1 MGRPLRLLVVEDN
14 DDDEFLL
21 LRTLKKGGFE
31 LDHLRVETAE
41 QMRKA
46 LSERQFDLIIS
57 DYSLPEFSAP
67 AALAVFQEFNLDIP
81 FVIQSGTVGE
91 ETAVAAM
98 RAGASDFI
106 TKGNHRLLPAIDR
119 ELREAEGRRTHRS
132 AEQRFRSLIENAL
145 DIITVVDAEGRIKFA
160 SPSLQT
166 VLGYHPQER
175 VGVAFFDLIHPEDL
189 PAVKQS
195 FAHVLAHPETPT
207 TVEFRYQHKNG
218 TWRVLEA
225 IGKNML
231 DDVPEGIVVN
241 SRDVT
246 ERKQAEEGLRRALEE
261 LRKTQEQMIRQE
273 RLRALGEM
281 ASGIAHDFN
290 NALSSVLGFSETLL
304 MYPDVLNDRE
314 QATDFLKMIVTA
326 AQDAASVVDRLS
338 EFYRHRESS
347 DNLGPLNLARLAEQ
361 TVNLTQPR
369 WKGQA
374 QSEGVTIGVD
384 LQLQEVPDVT
394 GDEQQLRQAL
404 TNLIFNAV
412 DAMKPGGG
420 TLRLATRPDGDTV
433 VLEIGDTGSGM
444 SEETRNRC
452 LEPFFTT
459 KGKKGTGMGLSMVYG
474 IVRRHQGTIDID
486 TELGRGTTFILR
498 FPLQLAE
505 ASVETEETPLSTHTP
520 ALRVLVVESD
530 PLVARVISTFLTSDG
545 HTAECLNDGA
555 AALERFREAEGDFD
569 LVIAA
574 HVVPG
579 MSGEQLAQAVKE
591 HCPDKPFI
599 LLSSFASGE
608 ATPAG
613 VERVLTKPITI
624 EAFRRAVSS
633 VFSPEAMSV

>member
-21 LRTLKKGGFE
+21 LRTLRKGGFD
-31 LDHLRVETAE
+31 LTHKRVETAE
-41 QMRKA
+41 QMRQA
-46 LSERQFDLIIS
+46 LSTDHFDLIIS

-145 DIITVVDAEGRIKFA
+145 DIITVVDAEGHIKFA

-175 VGVAFFDLIHPEDL
+175 VGVAFFDLIHPDDVA
-189 PAVKQS
+189 AVKQG
-195 FAHVLAHPETPT
+195 FAHVLAHPDTPT
-207 TVEFRYQHKNG
+207 KVEFRYQHKNG
-218 TWRVLEA
+218 SWRVLEA

-231 DDVPEGIVVN
+231 SDVLEGIVVN

-246 ERKQAEEGLRRALEE
+246 ERKQAEEGLRQALEE
-261 LRKTQEQMIRQE
+261 LRQTQEQMIRQE

-347 DNLGPLNLARLAEQ
+347 DKLQPLNLARLAEQ

-374 QSEGVTIGVD
+374 QSEGVTIGVYT
-384 LQLQEVPDVT
+384 QLQEVPDVM

-420 TLRLATRPDGDTV
+420 TLKLVTYPEGESV

-444 SEETRNRC
+444 TEETRNRC

-474 IVRRHQGTIDID
+474 IVRRHQGTIDIQ
-486 TELGRGTTFILR
+486 TELGKGTTFVLK

-505 ASVETEETPLSTHTP
+505 ASVEIEDAPLAATP

-530 PLVARVISTFLTSDG
+530 PLVARVISTYLTSDG
-545 HTAECLNDGA
+545 HTAECLSDGA
-555 AALERFREAEGDFD
+555 AALQRFREAEGEFD
-569 LVIAA
+569 LIIAA

-599 LLSSFASGE
+599 LLTSFASGE
-608 ATPAG
+608 SIPAG

-624 EAFRRAVSS
+624 EAFRRAVSA

>member
-1 MGRPLRLLVVEDN
+1 MSRKLRLLVVEDN

-21 LRTLKKGGFE
+21 LRTLKQGGFD
-31 LDHLRVETAE
+31 LTHQRVETAE
-41 QMRKA
+41 QMREA
-46 LSERQFDLIIS
+46 LATTQFDLIIS
-57 DYSLPEFSAP
+57 DYSLPNFSAP

-119 ELREAEGRRTHRS
+119 ELREAEGRRIHRG

-175 VGVAFFDLIHPEDL
+175 VGVPFFDLIHPEDVA
-189 PAVKQS
+189 AVQEG
-195 FAHVLAHPETPT
+195 FAHVLAHPATPT

-218 TWRVLEA
+218 DWRVLEA

-231 DDVPEGIVVN
+231 SDVIEGIVVN
-241 SRDVT
+241 SRDIT
-246 ERKQAEEGLRRALEE
+246 ERKQAEEGLRQALEE
-261 LRKTQEQMIRQE
+261 LRQTQEQMIRQE

-338 EFYRHRESS
+338 EFYRHREST
-347 DNLGPLNLARLAEQ
+347 DNLASLNVAKLAEQ
-361 TVNLTQPR
+361 TLNLTQPR

-374 QSEGVTIGVD
+374 QSEGVTIALD
-384 LQLQEVPDVT
+384 LALAEVPDVM
-394 GDEQQLRQAL
+394 GNEQQLRQAL

-420 TLRLATRPDGDTV
+420 TLRLATRCDDESV
-433 VLEIGDTGSGM
+433 YLEIGDTGSGM

-486 TELGRGTTFILR
+486 SELGRGTTFILR

-505 ASVETEETPLSTHTP
+505 VSVETEPLPIAQTP

-530 PLVARVISTFLTSDG
+530 PLVARVISTYLTSDG
-545 HTAECLNDGA
+545 HTAESVNDGA
-555 AALERFREAEGDFD
+555 LALERFRAAEGDFD
-569 LVIAA
+569 LIVAA

-579 MSGEQLAQAVKE
+579 MSGEQLAQAVKDQS
-591 HCPDKPFI
+591 PDKPFI
-599 LLSSFASGE
+599 LLTSFASGE
-608 ATPAG
+608 TAPAG

-624 EAFRRAVSS
+624 DAFRRAVSS